1 MHLHRLTFQAVGP
14 FPGRHT
20 VDLAELGA
28 GGIFLLEGPT
38 GAGKSTLIDMIVFA
52 LYGKVASREAS
63 EDRLRSGHAGPDV
76 ESFVDLVLET
86 SSGVY
91 RVRRTPAYQRPKQ
104 RGSGTTTQQAGVRL
118 WRLASADAPDGGEL
132 LSSRLDEAGLELQRI
147 VGLDREQFVQTV
159 VLPQGEFAGFLR
171 AKPEDRRGLL
181 QKVFGTGVY
190 EQVQVRLERMRAEV
204 TRDVEDALG
213 RVRQATA
220 AFAGSAGLDEED
232 ADELAVL
239 GAESLRGGA
248 ERPEVER
255 RAAGHVDRLA
265 AGSAEADARADGAR
279 SRCAAAR
286 EALDAATVLAAALER
301 RAALRT
307 EHEALAGRAGE
318 MAELARRSEA
328 ARRAVAVVPY
338 VEALEA
344 AQRAVAVAHDA
355 EAAARRAA
363 PEDLRTAVGP
373 RRAGSPDGT
382 GAGPSDGVEEPLVA
396 ARDACTG
403 MLAVLE
409 RVVELEA
416 GLPRRRTEL
425 AGLVGRVQG
434 LEVELQAVQARRS
447 ERPAGREELVAALD
461 TARADAEGL
470 AAAEQAVLV
479 AEERLA
485 AADDVAARTVDLDRA
500 SAELARLAQEAALAV
515 DREARTRARRL
526 AGIAGELAAGL
537 EAGSP
542 CVVCGGTEHPA
553 PADLAPDHVTAEA
566 VEEAE
571 AGRAAAEAV
580 VAAASAQVSRLR
592 EQVEA
597 RRALTAGLDQA
608 AAKAALLATQ
618 DARDRARAAVRR
630 RGELDRALVRHDQ
643 ETVALDQRVTDLA
656 TRLAGDRAR
665 VEQLEAMLALDVAT
679 VAAELD
685 GRATVAERV
694 EEVRERVRR
703 IEAWL
708 DASSSVRAAD
718 ETGRRCAGELAAALA
733 RAGIASVAD
742 VRAAAVADTVLRG
755 WTREVEQHARD
766 LDRVRRAL
774 EEPALRDL
782 PEDAVVDV
790 AAAQARY
797 AEADEAATAATADAA
812 RLRDRA
818 AAAEDALDRLRVAVD
833 AADRVRREAA
843 PVVRMANLAAA
854 SGSDNEKQL
863 TLATYVLTCR
873 FEDVVAAANG
883 RLTAMSG
890 GRFELVRSEEKEA
903 VRARRTGLAM
913 KVVDHVI
920 GGERDARTLSGG
932 ETFYVSLCL
941 ALGLADVVTAEAGGT
956 ELGTLFVDEGFGTLD
971 PETLDVVLAE
981 LGRLREGGRVVGV
994 VSHVEALKQ
1003 AIAERVEVR
1012 RLPGGGST
1020 LTVRA

>member
-86 SSGVY
+86 SAGVY

-118 WRLASADAPDGGEL
+118 WRLASPDAPDSGEL

-204 TRDVEDALG
+204 NRDVEDALG

-232 ADELAVL
+232 AAELAAL
-239 GAESLRGGA
+239 ATESLRGGD

-265 AGSAEADARADGAR
+265 AESAEADARAEETR
-279 SRCAAAR
+279 SRCSTAR
-286 EALDAATVLAAALER
+286 EALDATRLLAAALER
-301 RAALRT
+301 RTALRT
-307 EHEALAGRAGE
+307 EQDALAGRAPE
-318 MAELARRSEA
+318 VAELDRRCEA

-338 VEALEA
+338 VDALEA
-344 AQRAVAVAHDA
+344 AQRAVAGARDA
-355 EAAARRAA
+355 EAAARRAG
-363 PEDLRTAVGP
+363 PEDLRAIV
-373 RRAGSPDGT
+373 REERAGAPDGA
-382 GAGPSDGVEEPLVA
+382 GAGGPDGPDGALVA

-403 MLAVLE
+403 TLAVLE

-425 AGLVGRVQG
+425 AGLVGAVQE
-434 LEVELQAVQARRS
+434 LEVEVQALQARRA
-447 ERPAGREELVAALD
+447 ERPARRDELVAALD
-461 TARADAEGL
+461 AARGDAEGL
-470 AAAEQAVLV
+470 APAEQAVTV

-485 AADDVAARTVDLDRA
+485 AADDVAARTVELDRA
-500 SAELARLAQEAALAV
+500 TAELSRLAQAAADAV
-515 DREARTRARRL
+515 DREARTRAGRL
-526 AGIAGELAAGL
+526 AGIAGELARGL
-537 EAGSP
+537 TPGDP

-553 PADLAPDHVTAEA
+553 PAGLAPDHVTAEA

-571 AGRAAAEAV
+571 AERAAAEEV
-580 VAAASAQVSRLR
+580 VTATSARVSRLR

-608 AAKAALLATQ
+608 AAKAALLEAQ

-643 ETVALDQRVTDLA
+643 ETVALEQRVTELA

-665 VEQLEAMLALDVAT
+665 VEELEARLALDVAA

-685 GRATVAERV
+685 GRSTVAERV
-694 EEVRERVRR
+694 EEVRDRARR
-703 IEAWL
+703 IGAWL
-708 DASSSVRAAD
+708 EASSAMRTAEA
-718 ETGRRCAGELAAALA
+718 TLHRCDGELAAALG

-742 VRAAAVADTVLRG
+742 VRAAAVADTVLQR

-766 LDRVRRAL
+766 LARVRSAL
-774 EEPALRDL
+774 DDPALSDL
-782 PEDAVVDV
+782 PEDAVADV
-790 AAAQARY
+790 AAAQARHV
-797 AEADEAATAATADAA
+797 EADEAATAATAHAG

-818 AAAEDALDRLRVAVD
+818 GAAEDALDRLRAAVD

-854 SGSDNEKQL
+854 SGSDNAKQL
-863 TLATYVLTCR
+863 TLATYVLARR

-883 RLTAMSG
+883 RLTAMSA

-903 VRARRTGLAM
+903 VRTRRTGLAM
-913 KVVDHVI
+913 KVVDHAI
-920 GGERDARTLSGG
+920 GRERDPRTLSGG